1 MHPTGSW
8 REPVTRDW
16 LGVADGLQDEK
27 TIDAWKRAHFG
38 NCRALQARHNCSFAR
53 QVVFIPR
60 RSFLLASMQVPNHIE
75 IREVDLVGAVP
86 EPASLALV
94 STGIAGVAGL
104 SRGRRRKQG

>member
-1 MHPTGSW
+1 
-8 REPVTRDW
+8 
-16 LGVADGLQDEK
+16 
-27 TIDAWKRAHFG
+27 
-38 NCRALQARHNCSFAR
+38 
-53 QVVFIPR
+53 
-60 RSFLLASMQVPNHIE
+60 MQVPNHIE